1 MARVSLNE
9 NSATKLIINLEKS
22 LLNNYINRIND
33 EFLVSEI
40 LAERLKIK
48 YSIDSNSDEFYILKF
63 KNQKLPLNYKN
74 VIFKN
79 PFNFEL
85 NFSVKESLDD
95 SKHSFL
101 YSVIVISKA
110 IDMENSNDYFL
121 SIEILNKANLKL
133 INGIKKW
140 KFQVFILIHS

>member
-101 YSVIVISKA
+101 YS
-110 IDMENSNDYFL
+110 
-121 SIEILNKANLKL
+121 
-133 INGIKKW
+133 
-140 KFQVFILIHS
+140 